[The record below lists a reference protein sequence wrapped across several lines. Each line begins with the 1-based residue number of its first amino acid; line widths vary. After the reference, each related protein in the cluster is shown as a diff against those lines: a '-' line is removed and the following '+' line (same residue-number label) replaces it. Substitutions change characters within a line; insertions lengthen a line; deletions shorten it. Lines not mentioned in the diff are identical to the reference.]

1 MMKHLKSVI
10 SLTAIC
16 GAVAILLAMTNFIT
30 APVIEKNAQEA
41 ASKAMLVVLP
51 SGEDFQ
57 AVDLSAYELPAT
69 VTEAYTEKNG
79 GVVVKLTTS
88 GYGSGMVVMVGIDA
102 NGTVTGATCLAS
114 NETLSYEKTYG
125 EKAIG
130 LTADTVES
138 DLEVI
143 SGATKTTGA
152 YKGVV
157 VDALNTA
164 FILGGGNVDVRSEEQ
179 ILADNLSAAL
189 PAGEGGF
196 EKLFVAE
203 KLDGASAVYKATNG
217 AGYVFVSGESF
228 VGTDAEGKAVSEADE
243 ALKTQT
249 ESNAAL
255 IIASE
260 MTEIDLSSYEMPNQI
275 EKAYKTATGNFVF
288 ELKAAGFGINGDE
301 YYYPS
306 GEHIR
311 IKVSVTADGTIIACE
326 TTYQSE
332 SEGIGSACADA
343 SFYSQF
349 DGTTAETYKDIEAI
363 GGATITTN
371 GYKTAVSKV
380 FEAVEILKG
389 EAK

>member
-16 GAVAILLAMTNFIT
+16 GVVAVLLAMTNYIT
-30 APVIEKNAQEA
+30 APVIEKNAQAA
-41 ASKAMLVVLP
+41 ASEAMLVVLP
-51 SGEDFQ
+51 TGEDFQ

-69 VTEAYTEKNG
+69 VTEAFTEKNG
-79 GVVVKLTTS
+79 GVVVKLTTA
-88 GYGSGMVVMVGIDA
+88 GYGTGMVVMVGIDA
-102 NGTVTGATCLAS
+102 SGTVTGATCLAS

-138 DLEVI
+138 DLETI

-164 FILGGGNVDVRSEEQ
+164 IILGGGSVDVRSEDQ
-179 ILADNLSAAL
+179 ILADNLNAAL
-189 PAGEGGF
+189 PAGEGEF
-196 EKLFVAE
+196 EKLFIAE
-203 KLDGASAVYKATNG
+203 ALTDTSAVYKAVNG

-228 VGTDAEGKAVSEADE
+228 VGTDADGKVTSEADE
-243 ALKTQT
+243 ALKAQT

-255 IIASE
+255 IISSE
-260 MTEIDLSSYEMPNQI
+260 ITEIDLSGYEMPKQI

-306 GEHIR
+306 GEHIK
-311 IKVSVTADGTIIACE
+311 IKASVTADGTIIACE

-332 SEGIGSACADA
+332 SEGIGSQCAEA

-349 DGTTAETYKDIEAI
+349 NGKTADNYGDIEAI

-389 EAK
+389 DA

>member
-16 GAVAILLAMTNFIT
+16 GVVAILLALTNYVT
-30 APVIEKNAQEA
+30 APIIEENAQAA
-41 ASKAMLVVLP
+41 ASEAMLVVLP
-51 SGEDFQ
+51 GGEDFQ
-57 AVDLSAYELPAT
+57 AVDLSAYELPST

-79 GVVVKLTTS
+79 GTVVKLKTS
-88 GYGSGMVVMVGIDA
+88 GYGSDMIVMVGIDA
-102 NGTVTGATCLAS
+102 SGTVTGATCLSS

-125 EKAIG
+125 ENAIG

-157 VDALNTA
+157 KDALNTA
-164 FILGGGNVDVRSEEQ
+164 IILGGGSVDVRSEEE
-179 ILADNLSAAL
+179 ILADSLNAAL
-189 PAGEGGF
+189 PEGEGEF

-203 KLDGASAVYKATNG
+203 KLEKVTAVYKATNG

-228 VGTDAEGKAVSEADE
+228 AGTNAEGKVVADIE
-243 ALKTQT
+243 ESFKAAT
-249 ESNAAL
+249 ERNAAL
-255 IIASE
+255 ILASE
-260 MTEIDLSSYEMPNQI
+260 MAEIDLSSYEMPSQI
-275 EKAYKTATGNFVF
+275 EKAYKTASGNFVF
-288 ELKAAGFGINGDE
+288 ELKASGFGINGDE

-306 GEHIR
+306 GEHIK
-311 IKVSVTADGTIIACE
+311 IKVSVTAEGEIINCE
-326 TTYQSE
+326 TTYQNE
-332 SEGIGSACADA
+332 SEGIGDACADA

-349 DGTTAETYKDIEAI
+349 NGKTEADYSDIDAI
-363 GGATITTN
+363 SGATLTTN

-380 FEAVEILKG
+380 FEAVKILKG
-389 EAK
+389 DA

>member
-1 MMKHLKSVI
+1 MIKHLKSVI

-16 GAVAILLAMTNFIT
+16 AAVAVLLAVTNYIT
-30 APVIEKNAQEA
+30 APVIEKNAQAA
-41 ASKAMLVVLP
+41 ASEAMLVVLP
-51 SGEDFQ
+51 GGEDFQ
-57 AVDLSAYELPAT
+57 AVDLTAYELPAT

-79 GVVVKLTTS
+79 GAVVKLTTS

-114 NETLSYEKTYG
+114 NETLSIEKTYG
-125 EKAIG
+125 ENAVG
-130 LTADTVES
+130 LTADTV
-138 DLEVI
+138 DGLETI

-152 YKGVV
+152 YKGAVK
-157 VDALNTA
+157 DALNTA
-164 FILGGGNVDVRSEEQ
+164 IILAGGSVDVRTEEQ
-179 ILADNLSAAL
+179 ILADGLNGAL
-189 PAGEGGF
+189 AAGEGEF

-203 KLDGASAVYKATNG
+203 KLDNASAVYKAVNG

-228 VGTDAEGKAVSEADE
+228 VGTDAEGKVVSEADE
-243 ALKTQT
+243 ALRAAT

-260 MTEIDLSSYEMPNQI
+260 ITEIDLSAYDMPSQI

-288 ELKAAGFGINGDE
+288 DLKAAGFGINGDE

-306 GEHIR
+306 GEHIK

-326 TTYQSE
+326 TVYQNE
-332 SEGIGSACADA
+332 SEGIGDACADA

-349 DGTTAETYKDIEAI
+349 NGKTADNYSEIDAI
-363 GGATITTN
+363 GGATLTTN

-380 FEAVEILKG
+380 FEAVSILKG

>member
-1 MMKHLKSVI
+1 
-10 SLTAIC
+10 
-16 GAVAILLAMTNFIT
+16 
-30 APVIEKNAQEA
+30 
-41 ASKAMLVVLP
+41 
-51 SGEDFQ
+51 
-57 AVDLSAYELPAT
+57 
-69 VTEAYTEKNG
+69 
-79 GVVVKLTTS
+79 
-88 GYGSGMVVMVGIDA
+88 
-102 NGTVTGATCLAS
+102 
-114 NETLSYEKTYG
+114 
-125 EKAIG
+125 
-130 LTADTVES
+130 
-138 DLEVI
+138 
-143 SGATKTTGA
+143 
-152 YKGVV
+152 
-157 VDALNTA
+157 
-164 FILGGGNVDVRSEEQ
+164 
-179 ILADNLSAAL
+179 
-189 PAGEGGF
+189 
-196 EKLFVAE
+196 
-203 KLDGASAVYKATNG
+203 
-217 AGYVFVSGESF
+217 
-228 VGTDAEGKAVSEADE
+228 
-243 ALKTQT
+243 
-249 ESNAAL
+249 
-255 IIASE
+255 